1 MKKILT
7 LFTIFIM
14 LFSFSFAAHTFINP
28 LGPTLLPIAELF
40 TDKGISAG
48 GFEIEFWRSMDQ
60 AIASIVSKEV
70 DAALLP
76 VTVGAQLA
84 AKGVPI
90 KLAAVSMWDGFY
102 FISKERIDN
111 VMDLEGKTVYTLH
124 APGQTADVILKGLL
138 EKKNINGV
146 NIVYVAGPESIQ
158 LFAAG
163 KAKIL
168 LVPEPF
174 ASLAVT
180 KVPEAVKSLPI
191 EKMWNELT
199 GKDFSVPTSGIFV
212 RANLETTVADSF
224 LLLYSQSLEMSLQ
237 NLDKSATFVSEKMGG
252 FPVPVLKKAFLSTKY
267 EFKADSEM
275 RKAVTEYIKGISE
288 IDDTLIGNVNFD
300 EFFYES
306 EVF

>member
-1 MKKILT
+1 MKKTLT
-7 LFTIFIM
+7 LLLVLVM
-14 LFSFSFAAHTFINP
+14 LFSLSFAAHIFINP
-28 LGPTLLPIAELF
+28 VGPTLLPIAELF
-40 TDKGISAG
+40 TEKGVNAG

-60 AIASIVSKEV
+60 AIADIVSREV

-76 VTVGAQLA
+76 VTVGAQLS
-84 AKGVPI
+84 AKGVPL

-102 FISKERIDN
+102 FVSKEKIND
-111 VMDLEGKTVYTLH
+111 VEDLEGKTVYTLQ

-138 EKKNINGV
+138 EKKNISNV
-146 NIVYVAGPESIQ
+146 NIIYVAGPESVQ

-163 KAKIL
+163 KAEIL
-168 LVPEPF
+168 LLPEPF

-180 KVPEAVKSLPI
+180 KVPEATKFLPI
-191 EKMWNELT
+191 EEMWSELT

-212 RANLETTVADSF
+212 RENLESTVADSF

-237 NLDKSATFVSEKMGG
+237 NLDKSAAFVSEKMGG
-252 FPVPVLKKAFLSTKY
+252 FPVPVLTKAFLSTKY
-267 EFKADSEM
+267 EFKADNEM
-275 RKAVTEYIKGISE
+275 REAVMEYFNGVNE
-288 IDDTLIGNVNFD
+288 IDESLIGNINFD

>member
-1 MKKILT
+1 MKKILM
-7 LFTIFIM
+7 LFTILIM
-14 LFSFSFAAHTFINP
+14 LFSLSFAAHTFINP

-40 TDKGISAG
+40 TDKGVSAG

-60 AIASIVSKEV
+60 AIANIVSKEV

-102 FISKERIDN
+102 FVSKEKIDN
-111 VMDLEGKTVYTLH
+111 VMDLEGKTVYTLQ

-138 EKKNINGV
+138 EKRNISSV
-146 NIVYVAGPESIQ
+146 NIVYVAGPESVQ

-163 KAKIL
+163 KAEIL
-168 LVPEPF
+168 LLPEPF

-275 RKAVTEYIKGISE
+275 RKTVTQYIKGISE

>member
-1 MKKILT
+1 MKKVLM
-7 LFTIFIM
+7 LFTVLVM
-14 LFSFSFAAHTFINP
+14 LFSLSLAAHTFINP

-40 TDKGISAG
+40 TDKGVSAG

-60 AIASIVSKEV
+60 AIADIVSREV

-76 VTVGAQLA
+76 VTVGAQLS

-102 FISKERIDN
+102 FVSKKKMTDIK
-111 VMDLEGKTVYTLH
+111 DLEGKTVYTLQ

-138 EKKNINGV
+138 EKKNIENV
-146 NIVYVAGPESIQ
+146 NMVYVAGPESVQ

-163 KAKIL
+163 KAEIL
-168 LVPEPF
+168 LLPEPF

-212 RANLETTVADSF
+212 RTNLETTVADSF
-224 LLLYSQSLEMSLQ
+224 LLIYAQSLEMSLQ
-237 NLDKSATFVSEKMGG
+237 KLDKSANFVSEKMGG
-252 FPVPVLKKAFLSTKY
+252 FPVPILKKAFLSTKY
-267 EFKADSEM
+267 EFKADNEM
-275 RKAVTEYIKGISE
+275 REAVAEYIKSINE
-288 IDDTLIGNVNFD
+288 IDNTLIGDIDFD

>member
-1 MKKILT
+1 MKKILI
-7 LFTIFIM
+7 LILILVI
-14 LFSFSFAAHTFINP
+14 LFSVSFAAHTFINP

-40 TDKGISAG
+40 TEKGVNAG
-48 GFEIEFWRSMDQ
+48 GFEIDFWRSMDQ
-60 AIASIVSKEV
+60 AIANIVSEEV

-102 FISKERIDN
+102 FVSKEKIADIN
-111 VMDLEGKTVYTLH
+111 ELKGKTVYTLQ

-138 EKKNINGV
+138 ERKNINNV
-146 NIVYVAGPESIQ
+146 NIIYVAGPESVQ

-163 KAKIL
+163 KAEIL
-168 LVPEPF
+168 LLPEPF
-174 ASLAVT
+174 ASLSVT
-180 KVPEAVKSLPI
+180 KVPESTKSLPI
-191 EKMWNELT
+191 KMMWRELT

-212 RANLETTVADSF
+212 RENLETSVADSF
-224 LLLYSQSLEMSLQ
+224 LLLYFQSLEMSLQ
-237 NLDKSATFVSEKMGG
+237 NLDRSAAFVSEKMGG

-267 EFKADSEM
+267 EFKADNEM
-275 RKAVTEYIKGISE
+275 REAVREYIEGINK
-288 IDDTLIGNVNFD
+288 IDESLIGDVNFD